1 MQKEGTKT
9 AQRGASKAAG
19 RQDWIEFDSRAFQTK
34 EQVEK
39 LSLPE
44 NDDFVSL
51 FPRASPAM

>member
-1 MQKEGTKT
+1 M
-9 AQRGASKAAG
+9 AQVRLRAG
-19 RQDWIEFDSRAFQTK
+19 KIGSNLTQELVKTK

-51 FPRASPAM
+51 FPRA

>member
-51 FPRASPAM
+51 FPRA